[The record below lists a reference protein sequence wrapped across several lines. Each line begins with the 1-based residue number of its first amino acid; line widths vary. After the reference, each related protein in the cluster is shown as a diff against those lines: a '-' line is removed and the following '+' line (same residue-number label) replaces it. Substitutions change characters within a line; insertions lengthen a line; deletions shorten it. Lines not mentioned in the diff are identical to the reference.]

1 MAAKAIDARY
11 LRPPTVPPSVAPY
24 NRVNLEKHIRRPHV
38 VSEGRIARME
48 EPVTAIRSDLVDL
61 TGVAL
66 DVLASSEDPELVLAT
81 GPLLRQI
88 DSPSSSI
95 GGHDS

>member
-1 MAAKAIDARY
+1 
-11 LRPPTVPPSVAPY
+11 
-24 NRVNLEKHIRRPHV
+24 
-38 VSEGRIARME
+38 ME
-48 EPVTAIRSDLVDL
+48 VPVTAIRSDLVDL

-66 DVLASSEDPELVLAT
+66 DVLASSDDPELMLAT